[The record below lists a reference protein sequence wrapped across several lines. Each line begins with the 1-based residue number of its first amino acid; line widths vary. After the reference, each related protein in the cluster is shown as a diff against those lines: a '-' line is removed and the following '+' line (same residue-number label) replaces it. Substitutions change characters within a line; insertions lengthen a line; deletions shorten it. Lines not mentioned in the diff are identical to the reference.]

1 MFICKDAGLVKHAN
15 DRPRNV
21 SVSHDQLS
29 QLSILVR
36 SEFYQHIVRE
46 VHCFDYYARSTRHL
60 FHSSSAGLARILHEK
75 DGPGTWQFFVSEPC
89 SRCKSSLASWL
100 ATSEGAAAH
109 FSRVRNCLVLFH
121 ARILLIHGHSGF
133 AAMSRQIFIAIPP
146 SESQHRPRCPS
157 SNFHPPVLH

>member
-1 MFICKDAGLVKHAN
+1 VFICKDAGLVKHAN

-29 QLSILVR
+29 QLSTLVR

-46 VHCFDYYARSTRHL
+46 LHCFDYYARSTRHL

-89 SRCKSSLASWL
+89 SRCKSSLAS
-100 ATSEGAAAH
+100 
-109 FSRVRNCLVLFH
+109 LVLFH